1 MLNEYI
7 GGESLEDP
15 LVAESLLRRESP
27 RGVPLE
33 ALSDETHE
41 GVVRHVPQLD
51 HYVLQTLFLLLR
63 RQYLKGLLRAFFQL
77 GKQMFSL

>member
-15 LVAESLLRRESP
+15 LVAESLLGRESP

-41 GVVRHVPQLD
+41 GVVGDISQLNHD
-51 HYVLQTLFLLLR
+51 ILQSLFFLL
-63 RQYLKGLLRAFFQL
+63 GC
-77 GKQMFSL
+77 